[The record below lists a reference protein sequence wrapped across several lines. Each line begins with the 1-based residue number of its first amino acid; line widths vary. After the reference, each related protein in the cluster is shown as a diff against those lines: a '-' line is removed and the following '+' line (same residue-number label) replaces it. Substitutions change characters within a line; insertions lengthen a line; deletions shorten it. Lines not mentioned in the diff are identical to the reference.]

1 MNVFLFYFKLYF
13 SFLKVKRGVVSFLKS
28 NTLREKSP
36 SRSSGKFQVE
46 AVVYI
51 PNSDRDS
58 LEDAGKVLFHLRD
71 IRIEMLYTF

>member
-1 MNVFLFYFKLYF
+1 M
-13 SFLKVKRGVVSFLKS
+13 SFLKS